1 MLFYREAKV
10 ADSNEQTGKNAQSW
24 LCSSNI
30 KQDKIIKN
38 VKVRVKRVQILTR
51 RFEEDESGE

>member
-1 MLFYREAKV
+1 M

-24 LCSSNI
+24 RCSSNI